1 MDNSVILFL
10 IFVSFWIIRSLY
22 FEGVFW
28 LLKLGLLILFYAI
41 PLGIL
46 FWVWRFYHFGDMPFI
61 SLVFVIAAMGVT
73 GLYVSNNI
81 YQPLLDRI
89 DRLIKNRVG
98 DDPYGDKKRN

>member
-1 MDNSVILFL
+1 MDNSVLLFL

-22 FEGVFW
+22 CEGVFW

-41 PLGIL
+41 PLGIVC
-46 FWVWRFYHFGDMPFI
+46 WFGWLYMYRDMAFI
-61 SLVFVIAAMGVT
+61 SLVFGVATTCIT

-98 DDPYGDKKRN
+98 DDPYGDKKRK